1 MSHPYENLSP
11 AETAR
16 EIMCDLGEAA
26 RAVGIQFP
34 SLRLDPHPVAGLG
47 APAHL
52 IETGRINIV
61 TAVQMT
67 EVFRAARK

>member
-1 MSHPYENLSP
+1 MTTRFENLSP

-26 RAVGIQFP
+26 RAVGVQFP

-52 IETGRINIV
+52 IETGRINLT
-61 TAVQMT
+61 TAMQMT
-67 EVFRAARK
+67 EVFRAARP

>member
-1 MSHPYENLSP
+1 MSHHYENLSP

-34 SLRLDPHPVAGLG
+34 SLRLDPHRSPGWARPLISSK
-47 APAHL
+47 PAASTSSRL
-52 IETGRINIV
+52 CR
-61 TAVQMT
+61 
-67 EVFRAARK
+67 